1 MNRHHV
7 ATATILLI
15 IAAGTLTSCKR
26 HNRQADNQFPDMQV
40 SRAEAGGTAR
50 PSTGQSSYSSNE
62 SEQAT
67 EDSQAMAGSDTDGPD
82 SEGPDMDVQDGEDWA
97 AQTRAQT
104 GNMAMRDAGRAGHAL
119 DNQTT
124 DFINTINGVNIQQ
137 DDTGQRYQGPF
148 GAEQRF
154 HRDCVSNFRKCSQ
167 VPTNELGPP
176 Q

>member
-1 MNRHHV
+1 
-7 ATATILLI
+7 
-15 IAAGTLTSCKR
+15 
-26 HNRQADNQFPDMQV
+26 
-40 SRAEAGGTAR
+40 
-50 PSTGQSSYSSNE
+50 
-62 SEQAT
+62 
-67 EDSQAMAGSDTDGPD
+67 MAGSDTDGPD
-82 SEGPDMDVQDGEDWA
+82 SEGQDMDVQDGEDWA

-137 DDTGQRYQGPF
+137 DDTGQRYQVPF

-154 HRDCVSNFRKCSQ
+154 HRDCVSNFRNCSQ